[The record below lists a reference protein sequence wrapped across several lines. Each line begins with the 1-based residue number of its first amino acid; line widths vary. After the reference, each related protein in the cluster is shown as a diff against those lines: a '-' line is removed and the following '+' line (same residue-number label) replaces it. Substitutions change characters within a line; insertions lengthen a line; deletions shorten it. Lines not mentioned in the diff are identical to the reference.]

1 MIKIGITGSVASGKS
16 TVARLISQNKYP
28 IFNADNAVKTLYKKR
43 IFTKKIQK
51 QFHFKNIRNLK
62 NKIKNLI
69 KKDKKILKKLEIIL
83 HPLVRKEMGAFI
95 KKKKNNKITI
105 FEIPLLIESKLTR
118 YFDFVVFVGA
128 KKNIRLRRYV
138 AKGGNKKIFTI
149 LEKRQK
155 KPSKKIK
162 ISDHVIYNN
171 MSIKKLKKNVK
182 IILNKIL
189 LNVRSNTRYRNNR
202 FIDG

>member
-1 MIKIGITGSVASGKS
+1 MIKIGITGSLASGKS
-16 TVARLISQNKYP
+16 TVARLISRNKYP

-51 QFHFKNIRNLK
+51 QFHFKNTRNLK

-69 KKDKKILKKLEIIL
+69 KKDKKILKKLEMIL
-83 HPLVRKEMGAFI
+83 HPLVRKEMGEFI

-149 LEKRQK
+149 LEKRK
-155 KPSKKIK
+155 KSI
-162 ISDHVIYNN
+162 
-171 MSIKKLKKNVK
+171 MSLLKHQVM
-182 IILNKIL
+182 L
-189 LNVRSNTRYRNNR
+189 
-202 FIDG
+202 

>member
-1 MIKIGITGSVASGKS
+1 MIKIGITGSLSSGKS
-16 TVARLISQNKYP
+16 TVAKLISRNKYP
-28 IFNADNAVKTLYKKR
+28 IFSADNAVKTLYKKR

-51 QFHFKNIRNLK
+51 QFHFKNARNLK

-69 KKDKKILKKLEIIL
+69 KKDKKILKKLEMIL
-83 HPLVRKEMGAFI
+83 HPLVRKEMGEFI

-138 AKGGNKKIFTI
+138 VKGGNKKIFTI

-162 ISDHVIYNN
+162 ISDYVIYNN
-171 MSIKKLKKNVK
+171 KSIKSLKKNIK
-182 IILNKIL
+182 KFLKEIL
-189 LNVRSNTRYRNNR
+189 LNVRSNT
-202 FIDG
+202 

>member
-1 MIKIGITGSVASGKS
+1 MIKIGITGSLSSGKS
-16 TVARLISQNKYP
+16 TVARLISRNKYP
-28 IFNADNAVKTLYKKR
+28 IFSADNAVKTLYKKR

-51 QFHFKNIRNLK
+51 QFHFKNTRNLK

-69 KKDKKILKKLEIIL
+69 KKDKKILKKLEMIL
-83 HPLVRKEMGAFI
+83 HPLVRKEMRVFM
-95 KKKKNNKITI
+95 KKKKNIKIAI

-162 ISDHVIYNN
+162 ISDYVIYNN
-171 MSIKKLKKNVK
+171 KSIKSLKKNIK
-182 IILNKIL
+182 KFLKEIL
-189 LNVRSNTRYRNNR
+189 LNVRSNT
-202 FIDG
+202 

>member
-1 MIKIGITGSVASGKS
+1 MIKIGITGSLASGKS
-16 TVARLISQNKYP
+16 TVARLISRNKYP

-51 QFHFKNIRNLK
+51 QFHFKNTRNLK

-69 KKDKKILKKLEIIL
+69 KKDKKILKKLEMIL
-83 HPLVRKEMGAFI
+83 HPLVRKEMGEFI

-162 ISDHVIYNN
+162 ISDYVIYNN
-171 MSIKKLKKNVK
+171 KSIKSLKKNIK
-182 IILNKIL
+182 KFLKEIL
-189 LNVRSNTRYRNNR
+189 LNVRSNT
-202 FIDG
+202 

>member
-51 QFHFKNIRNLK
+51 QFHFKNTRNLK

-69 KKDKKILKKLEIIL
+69 KKDKKTLKKLERIL
-83 HPLVRKEMGAFI
+83 HPLVRREMREFI
-95 KKKKNNKITI
+95 KKKKKNKITI

-118 YFDFVVFVGA
+118 YFDFIVFVGA
-128 KKNIRLRRYV
+128 KKNIRLRRYI

-149 LEKRQK
+149 LEKRQN

-171 MSIKKLKKNVK
+171 KSIKNLKRNIKMV
-182 IILNKIL
+182 LNKIL
-189 LNVRSNTRYRNNR
+189 LNARSHT
-202 FIDG
+202 

>member
-1 MIKIGITGSVASGKS
+1 MIKIGITGSLASGKS
-16 TVARLISQNKYP
+16 TVAKLISLNKYP
-28 IFNADNAVKTLYKKR
+28 IFSADNAVKTLYKKR

-51 QFHFKNIRNLK
+51 QFHFKNTRNLK

-69 KKDKKILKKLEIIL
+69 KKDKKVLKKLEMIL

-128 KKNIRLRRYV
+128 QKKIRLRRYI

-162 ISDHVIYNN
+162 ISDYVIYNN
-171 MSIKKLKKNVK
+171 KSINNLKKNTKKVLK
-182 IILNKIL
+182 EIL
-189 LNVRSNTRYRNNR
+189 LNA
-202 FIDG
+202 

>member
-1 MIKIGITGSVASGKS
+1 MIKIGITGSLASGKS
-16 TVARLISQNKYP
+16 TVAKLISLNKYP
-28 IFNADNAVKTLYKKR
+28 IFSADNAVKTLYKKR
-43 IFTKKIQK
+43 IFINKAKK
-51 QFHFKNIRNLK
+51 QFNFKNTRNLK

-69 KKDKKILKKLEIIL
+69 KKDKKILKKLELII
-83 HPLVRKEMGAFI
+83 HPLVRKEMGEFI

-118 YFDFVVFVGA
+118 YFDFIVFVGA

-162 ISDHVIYNN
+162 ISDYVIYNN
-171 MSIKKLKKNVK
+171 KSIKILKKNIK
-182 IILNKIL
+182 KFLKEIL
-189 LNVRSNTRYRNNR
+189 LNARSNT
-202 FIDG
+202 